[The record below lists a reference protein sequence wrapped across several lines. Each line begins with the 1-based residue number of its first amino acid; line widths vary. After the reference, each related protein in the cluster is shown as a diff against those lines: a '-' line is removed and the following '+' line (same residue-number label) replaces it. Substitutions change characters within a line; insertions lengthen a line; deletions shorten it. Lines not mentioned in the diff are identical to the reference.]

1 MALSTA
7 IRDVLQRELDVAR
20 AALESNERQV
30 DKARVSLEA
39 SETDLSNTQAWIAE
53 LEAALAV

>member
-7 IRDVLQRELDVAR
+7 IRDVLQRELDEAR
-20 AALESNERQV
+20 AVLEFNEQKVGSVRR
-30 DKARVSLEA
+30 ALEA